1 MEMAISLGALKAME
15 LQWLVR
21 LQKAPWF
28 QDVVWMVRFGR
39 RQGMEDPTHRTRRDV
54 VWVVRIDPQ
63 QSLAAPTHRTRR
75 NVVQLE
81 WGCRRAARL
90 RQLRWVMV
98 LRWRRIPMSLSRP
111 VGALDGTPAADD
123 RATQDVVAELWTT
136 IQAMRQQLAGG
147 TEPSTGSAAGSAFLT
162 AGSRPP
168 SPTDGNAGVAS
179 GDSLLDPVVA
189 NRLLQMPQE
198 APLLYGAMSEGAHL
212 SHSASSDST
221 TEVIQAEVRRQMQLL
236 QHEHNAQL
244 NALAEENLALRR
256 ELMGER
262 AQNQDTGPGQGWG
275 WVKGVEGLGSQASS
289 SSFVPTMPRPRP
301 SIPIPNPQ
309 NLISYFK
316 APSKPVSPQVP
327 GAGAQVPGAEAQVQG
342 VSGQVTQRAA
352 AQVTGQVT
360 GAAAQVTGAFP
371 QVPGAAAQVAGQVTG
386 ASAQV
391 TGQVTGASAQ
401 VTGASA
407 QVTGAAAQVTGALTG
422 ALSPGVAA
430 QVAGALPQVPGAAAQ
445 VTGVA
450 AQVTGAL
457 PQVPGA
463 AAVAA
468 QVTGALPQVP
478 GAAAQVTGAF
488 PQVAGAAA
496 QVPGAHQASAPSHI
510 PPTQCSLGPSSG
522 HQGCN
527 WHQPPTQQSPAN
539 TTPANSSGTP
549 LPTGAD
555 GLSLDVLQQL
565 VAALTSQGRT
575 ASGPETVK
583 PGISALPKMPTPSG
597 TSALT
602 FADWLHA
609 IGPAMADLSDSSEEL
624 WSCLKQETEAWYA
637 LYLAT
642 DPLSRLSLRTDPSP
656 ALMSSKWNRTRT
668 RMESMILEASPS
680 EVKEEISAAR
690 IAGIFPVMCRLYVI
704 FGPGSLQE
712 REEGLRR
719 LTNPQAAKSPK
730 EAVAEL
736 RSWRRW
742 CSRFVSLGGT
752 LPDPSILLK
761 ALNTITAKPLQDFPE
776 IQFRIS
782 LTRASLQVDVLP
794 TSAKV
799 DQLHQHL
806 LSELEVVSRLKSGDA
821 CKAQAIDTPG
831 TSAPQKPP
839 KLDPSKDKPKPEPK
853 AVAVPK
859 GGAGDEVPASSEDC
873 RAFLRGGQGCR
884 YGGKCRRPHNWASIP
899 KDRRANLCINCGGEG
914 HRADGC
920 ARPKRDKPGDSS
932 SAPSPSKKPPNPP
945 KPKGNLP
952 DAQQVQGLVTGAAK
966 LLEALGS
973 TPKAPPPAR
982 DTTLPTQAAA
992 AQAQAVPI
1000 AGTPVLSLDAL
1011 QEQLASLQNQLAQGS
1026 QAQAKVVAEVASL
1039 DHQTAEVSD
1048 RALLDSGATHAV
1060 SATCNGPT
1068 FPCEVALAGDQ
1079 VQVWRKN
1086 ACGTLN
1092 PPSTEGSRPQTL
1104 LPLGQLVGRLGCK
1117 VSWCRRKGLRLNH
1130 PKRGPLQTFLSAKG
1144 CPELPETMAQ
1154 ELIRELEDQQTSEFQ
1169 STVARTIGAIQANA
1183 GGSSSQ
1189 ALVEYVREGS
1199 ISRATAA
1206 LLVCPALRGFEQAQ
1220 VLELAQAV
1228 SSGDADGWRLLK
1240 DLPYTRR
1247 LRKRLFKNQWWVNFG
1262 PKVSRSLSDAIA
1274 QRGYC
1279 VLEASELVGKAELIP
1294 VLLWACATGR
1304 FAGSMCWG
1312 GASPVP
1318 LSESQELWSRWFWA
1332 VASVFQ
1338 GVCLPFLVEGVAHQ
1352 DQRTREFARWGQAW
1366 TVQFSETRVA
1376 ATNLD
1381 LRHVDSRVLH
1391 DLQGTACL
1399 ETEIQRALCGKGP
1412 SLPYLAAAS
1421 ALPDA
1426 STPGPVPDVE
1436 AIGIEEAG
1444 SGAQPG
1450 DLDSFGEEFLR
1461 DLEALIDKDVGQD
1474 VPGEPPEDPKNLSLP
1489 TSMQDLRAAEPDP
1502 NDLSEKD
1509 KSKVAMS
1516 PKERAS
1522 WRRHITAGHLP
1533 YRRDCLACTM
1543 GAGLGIQH
1551 RRVRFKDSF
1560 SMSWDISGPFREVGK
1575 TGKHSG
1581 FRYLFVAGVRVPTCL
1596 FRDAATSA
1604 PGPSANKPDP
1614 GSPTLQSST
1623 PGQVAA
1629 PAQSPQQG
1637 ELDWNSDYSPT
1648 EGGEIDPDILF
1659 SELEPPAVE
1668 EEESLPEHLPP
1679 IEAPAP
1685 KVESVLDEGPS
1696 MSDDEID
1703 KMVASL
1709 RHPVD
1714 QVLLRFAV
1722 PLRNRQSKSLLSAIQ
1737 YVVTETN
1744 RLGIPIKICHSDKEG
1759 QSEEIQSWLRQNCI
1773 VPSNTQGADA
1783 KSNGLAERLVSWFKA
1798 RMRLHLTAGK
1808 VPVQFWPYAAQ
1819 FASQDHL
1826 DGLLDRRPPQLTF
1839 GRKVLFRAK
1848 AMTNEAK
1855 KVFSTWEWG
1864 RYLGRSM
1871 ISAEGHHILKD
1882 STGAVITSRSV
1893 RAGLVDVDDELL
1905 EPLVAEDPKP
1915 VVMPVPPHRLREKTY
1930 VAKVAE
1936 QELMAE
1942 EQASKLLRSGNI
1954 TPQAVSRM
1962 LQHLVQEPA
1971 ADMKRRG
1978 HSSGHWYL
1986 GGFRRG
1992 PFSGITKATNGLP
2005 QVLQVLNQF
2014 LLGKARAK
2022 GVPDL
2027 RWVSVG
2033 LFANPEVP
2041 VHRDFHNEG
2050 SNFGLVIPG
2059 ITNLW
2064 TEEALNSSSVPAGQL
2079 APRQATAPGYP

>member
-1 MEMAISLGALKAME
+1 MAGQATESSMVSGRGLDGQVWQTAGHGGSYTPDSARRGLGSQDRPTAELGGSDSPDSAQRGATGMGLSTSRSSSTAALGHGAQVATDSDE
-15 LQWLVR
+15 SEQ
-21 LQKAPWF
+21 ATPN
-28 QDVVWMVRFGR
+28 FGA
-39 RQGMEDPTHRTRRDV
+39 E
-54 VWVVRIDPQ
+54 
-63 QSLAAPTHRTRR
+63 
-75 NVVQLE
+75 
-81 WGCRRAARL
+81 
-90 RQLRWVMV
+90 
-98 LRWRRIPMSLSRP
+98 

-256 ELMGER
+256 ELMGQR

-275 WVKGVEGLGSQASS
+275 WVKGVLGLGSQASS

-488 PQVAGAAA
+488 PQAAGAAA

-859 GGAGDEVPASSEDC
+859 GGGVFGGLPCLSS
-873 RAFLRGGQGCR
+873 RWSRLQIWGQV
-884 YGGKCRRPHNWASIP
+884 
-899 KDRRANLCINCGGEG
+899 
-914 HRADGC
+914 
-920 ARPKRDKPGDSS
+920 
-932 SAPSPSKKPPNPP
+932 PSP
-945 KPKGNLP
+945 
-952 DAQQVQGLVTGAAK
+952 AQ
-966 LLEALGS
+966 
-973 TPKAPPPAR
+973 
-982 DTTLPTQAAA
+982 
-992 AQAQAVPI
+992 
-1000 AGTPVLSLDAL
+1000 
-1011 QEQLASLQNQLAQGS
+1011 
-1026 QAQAKVVAEVASL
+1026 
-1039 DHQTAEVSD
+1039 
-1048 RALLDSGATHAV
+1048 
-1060 SATCNGPT
+1060 
-1068 FPCEVALAGDQ
+1068 
-1079 VQVWRKN
+1079 
-1086 ACGTLN
+1086 
-1092 PPSTEGSRPQTL
+1092 
-1104 LPLGQLVGRLGCK
+1104 LGQ
-1117 VSWCRRKGLRLNH
+1117 H
-1130 PKRGPLQTFLSAKG
+1130 P
-1144 CPELPETMAQ
+1144 
-1154 ELIRELEDQQTSEFQ
+1154 
-1169 STVARTIGAIQANA
+1169 
-1183 GGSSSQ
+1183 
-1189 ALVEYVREGS
+1189 
-1199 ISRATAA
+1199 
-1206 LLVCPALRGFEQAQ
+1206 
-1220 VLELAQAV
+1220 
-1228 SSGDADGWRLLK
+1228 
-1240 DLPYTRR
+1240 
-1247 LRKRLFKNQWWVNFG
+1247 
-1262 PKVSRSLSDAIA
+1262 
-1274 QRGYC
+1274 
-1279 VLEASELVGKAELIP
+1279 
-1294 VLLWACATGR
+1294 
-1304 FAGSMCWG
+1304 
-1312 GASPVP
+1312 
-1318 LSESQELWSRWFWA
+1318 
-1332 VASVFQ
+1332 
-1338 GVCLPFLVEGVAHQ
+1338 
-1352 DQRTREFARWGQAW
+1352 
-1366 TVQFSETRVA
+1366 
-1376 ATNLD
+1376 
-1381 LRHVDSRVLH
+1381 
-1391 DLQGTACL
+1391 
-1399 ETEIQRALCGKGP
+1399 
-1412 SLPYLAAAS
+1412 
-1421 ALPDA
+1421 
-1426 STPGPVPDVE
+1426 
-1436 AIGIEEAG
+1436 
-1444 SGAQPG
+1444 
-1450 DLDSFGEEFLR
+1450 
-1461 DLEALIDKDVGQD
+1461 
-1474 VPGEPPEDPKNLSLP
+1474 
-1489 TSMQDLRAAEPDP
+1489 
-1502 NDLSEKD
+1502 
-1509 KSKVAMS
+1509 
-1516 PKERAS
+1516 
-1522 WRRHITAGHLP
+1522 
-1533 YRRDCLACTM
+1533 
-1543 GAGLGIQH
+1543 
-1551 RRVRFKDSF
+1551 
-1560 SMSWDISGPFREVGK
+1560 
-1575 TGKHSG
+1575 
-1581 FRYLFVAGVRVPTCL
+1581 
-1596 FRDAATSA
+1596 
-1604 PGPSANKPDP
+1604 
-1614 GSPTLQSST
+1614 
-1623 PGQVAA
+1623 
-1629 PAQSPQQG
+1629 
-1637 ELDWNSDYSPT
+1637 
-1648 EGGEIDPDILF
+1648 
-1659 SELEPPAVE
+1659 
-1668 EEESLPEHLPP
+1668 
-1679 IEAPAP
+1679 
-1685 KVESVLDEGPS
+1685 
-1696 MSDDEID
+1696 
-1703 KMVASL
+1703 
-1709 RHPVD
+1709 
-1714 QVLLRFAV
+1714 
-1722 PLRNRQSKSLLSAIQ
+1722 
-1737 YVVTETN
+1737 
-1744 RLGIPIKICHSDKEG
+1744 
-1759 QSEEIQSWLRQNCI
+1759 
-1773 VPSNTQGADA
+1773 
-1783 KSNGLAERLVSWFKA
+1783 
-1798 RMRLHLTAGK
+1798 
-1808 VPVQFWPYAAQ
+1808 
-1819 FASQDHL
+1819 
-1826 DGLLDRRPPQLTF
+1826 
-1839 GRKVLFRAK
+1839 
-1848 AMTNEAK
+1848 
-1855 KVFSTWEWG
+1855 
-1864 RYLGRSM
+1864 
-1871 ISAEGHHILKD
+1871 
-1882 STGAVITSRSV
+1882 
-1893 RAGLVDVDDELL
+1893 
-1905 EPLVAEDPKP
+1905 
-1915 VVMPVPPHRLREKTY
+1915 
-1930 VAKVAE
+1930 
-1936 QELMAE
+1936 
-1942 EQASKLLRSGNI
+1942 
-1954 TPQAVSRM
+1954 
-1962 LQHLVQEPA
+1962 
-1971 ADMKRRG
+1971 
-1978 HSSGHWYL
+1978 
-1986 GGFRRG
+1986 
-1992 PFSGITKATNGLP
+1992 
-2005 QVLQVLNQF
+2005 
-2014 LLGKARAK
+2014 
-2022 GVPDL
+2022 
-2027 RWVSVG
+2027 
-2033 LFANPEVP
+2033 
-2041 VHRDFHNEG
+2041 
-2050 SNFGLVIPG
+2050 
-2059 ITNLW
+2059 
-2064 TEEALNSSSVPAGQL
+2064 
-2079 APRQATAPGYP
+2079 